1 VSGSG
6 GEAAQARVARLGSRH
21 PAAGRVGAFGATPE
35 ASPAP
40 AIPRRPWVTRC
51 PADPHCAHICIAG
64 DRDAQDGP
72 SPCLSRSLLASG
84 WVSELGTTKP
94 TCLLVLHCLRR
105 AAPSLA

>member
-40 AIPRRPWVTRC
+40 AIP
-51 PADPHCAHICIAG
+51 
-64 DRDAQDGP
+64 
-72 SPCLSRSLLASG
+72 
-84 WVSELGTTKP
+84 
-94 TCLLVLHCLRR
+94 
-105 AAPSLA
+105 